1 MFGPYY
7 GEYFRKIVIGVGTLF
22 NNVYVTHPE
31 EGVDKNIRVPL
42 TYAPKEKFIRRLLE
56 ESSISNDTKIGI
68 RLPQMS
74 FAINQISVDSARRR
88 NKAYKE
94 YYPISEGKAVTV
106 LVEVPVNINF
116 NLFIYTRHINDT
128 LQIAE
133 QIIPHFNPEYNL
145 KINYNL
151 ARQEVVVPLVML
163 NSLQLNERYEGD
175 FGGRRLNM
183 SSLAFV
189 AKGHV
194 LGPPPNASSPTENTV
209 TQFNLDV
216 NLLDGTETQE

>member
-7 GEYFRKIVIGVGTLF
+7 GEYFRKLVIGVGTLF

-56 ESSISNDTKIGI
+56 ESSISDNTKIAI
-68 RLPQMS
+68 RLPQLS
-74 FAINQISVDSARRR
+74 FAINQISVDSTRRR
-88 NKAYKE
+88 NKASKE
-94 YYPISEGKAVTV
+94 YFPNGNGGATV
-106 LVEVPVNINF
+106 ILVEVPVNVNF

-145 KINYNL
+145 KLNYNL
-151 ARQEVVVPLVML
+151 AREEVTVPLVML
-163 NSLQLNERYEGD
+163 NSLNLNERYEGD

-189 AKGHV
+189 AKGYIF
-194 LGPPPNASSPTENTV
+194 GPPPGGSTPTLPTV
-209 TQFNLDV
+209 NEFTLDV
-216 NLLDGTETQE
+216 QLDGGE

>member
-7 GEYFRKIVIGVGTLF
+7 GEYFRKLVIGVGTLF

-56 ESSISNDTKIGI
+56 ESSISDNTKIAI
-68 RLPQMS
+68 RLPQLS
-74 FAINQISVDSARRR
+74 FAINQISVDSTRRR
-88 NKAYKE
+88 NKASKE
-94 YYPISEGKAVTV
+94 YFPNGSGGTTV
-106 LVEVPVNINF
+106 ILVEVPVNVNF

-151 ARQEVVVPLVML
+151 AREEVTVPLVML

-189 AKGHV
+189 AKGYV
-194 LGPPPNASSPTENTV
+194 FGPPPGGSTPTLPTV
-209 TQFNLDV
+209 NEFNLDV
-216 NLLDGTETQE
+216 QLDDGE

>member
-1 MFGPYY
+1 MFGPFY
-7 GEYFRKIVIGVGTLF
+7 GEYFRKLVIGVGTLF
-22 NNVYVTHPE
+22 NNVYVTHKE
-31 EGVDKNIRVPL
+31 DNVEQTIRVPL

-56 ESSISNDTKIGI
+56 ESSITDTTKIGI

-74 FAINQISVDSARRR
+74 FAINQIAVDGSRRR

-94 YYPISEGKAVTV
+94 YFPTSNGQAYVVP
-106 LVEVPVNINF
+106 VEVPVNVNF
-116 NLFIYTRHINDT
+116 NLFMYTRHINDT

-151 ARQEVVVPLVML
+151 AREEITVPLVML
-163 NSLQLNERYEGD
+163 NTLQLNERYEGD

-183 SSLAFV
+183 SSMAFV
-189 AKGHV
+189 AKGYIF
-194 LGPPPNASSPTENTV
+194 GPPPSGNTPTINTI
-209 TQFNLDV
+209 
-216 NLLDGTETQE
+216 TEFDLNTEIFDSTEGG

>member
-7 GEYFRKIVIGVGTLF
+7 GEYFRKLVIAVGTTF
-22 NNVYVTHPE
+22 NDIYVSHPE
-31 EGVDKNIRVPL
+31 DGVDKNIRVPL

-56 ESSISNDTKIGI
+56 ESSINDNTKIGI

-74 FAINQISVDSARRR
+74 FAINQIAVDGNRRR
-88 NKAYKE
+88 NKVYKE
-94 YYPISEGKAVTV
+94 FYNSGNGQVTPV
-106 LVEVPVNINF
+106 LVEVPVNVNF

-133 QIIPHFNPEYNL
+133 QIIPYFNPEYNL

-151 ARQEVVVPLVML
+151 ARQEITVPLVML
-163 NSLQLNERYEGD
+163 NSLQLNEKYDGD
-175 FGGRRLNM
+175 FGSRRLNM

-189 AKGHV
+189 AKGHIF
-194 LGPPPNASSPTENTV
+194 GPPPGGDTPTVAAINAFDITTQILEDTE
-209 TQFNLDV
+209 
-216 NLLDGTETQE
+216 